1 MHSIATRNEFL
12 RLRIAG
18 LSFARIARQLGV
30 SKPTLIAW
38 SRASQPELDSGRAEV
53 QDRAQDEISTNANQE
68 LAVLERRHHALR
80 QELFSRA
87 LRDIPTSCL
96 ETLAGELHQRI
107 EHLEQSFSGSAGV
120 STASAPRPLLGGRV
134 RASLLQKAKLAPFKT
149 MRDPNPTEPNRTQ
162 KI

>member
-38 SRASQPELDSGRAEV
+38 SRASQPQLDSGRTEAE
-53 QDRAQDEISTNANQE
+53 QRPQDEISTSANQE
-68 LAVLERRHHALR
+68 LAELKKRHHALR
-80 QELFSRA
+80 QELLSRS

-96 ETLAGELHQRI
+96 ETLAGKLHNRI
-107 EHLEQSFSGSAGV
+107 EQIEHCSGRGDEAETLTQPGSADV
-120 STASAPRPLLGGRV
+120 SSAG
-134 RASLLQKAKLAPFKT
+134 S
-149 MRDPNPTEPNRTQ
+149 EPKSEVTTS
-162 KI
+162 

>member
-1 MHSIATRNEFL
+1 CNHVTIPMHPASTRNDFL

-38 SRASQPELDSGRAEV
+38 SRASQSELDSGHAE
-53 QDRAQDEISTNANQE
+53 AQERLQEEISTNANQQ
-68 LAVLERRHHALR
+68 LADIKRRHDALR
-80 QELFSRA
+80 QELFSRS

-96 ETLAGELHQRI
+96 ETLAGELRKRI

-120 STASAPRPLLGGRV
+120 STASASRPLLGGSLGERGRV
-134 RASLLQKAKLAPFKT
+134 TASLPRLP
-149 MRDPNPTEPNRTQ
+149 RCP
-162 KI
+162 